1 MRYYDFH
8 FTIDGNILELD
19 EEVDIEKTDWQEGD
33 LFRLELVGNTNT
45 IRFVRVS
52 KLEKFILDPGG

>member
-8 FTIDGNILELD
+8 FTIDGNIFELD

-33 LFRLELVGNTNT
+33 IFRLELVGNTNT

-52 KLEKFILDPGG
+52 KLEKFILDPGE